1 MRTGAHNEHDISL
14 IELVNL
20 QQQLQNVKLLS
31 LALRTVRLVANGDN
45 NMFKTVAK
53 AWHQL
58 LQLWLIVKPILSTST
73 FLTLSAFPTQLS
85 FDSQAYSS
93 SR

>member
-1 MRTGAHNEHDISL
+1 M

-20 QQQLQNVKLLS
+20 QQQLQNVNLLS
-31 LALRTVRLVANGDN
+31 LALRTVRIFANGDN

-58 LQLWLIVKPILSTST
+58 LQLWSIVEPFLSTPT
-73 FLTLSAFPTQLS
+73 FLTLTMLLS
-85 FDSQAYSS
+85 DSSHTRSS
-93 SR
+93 LPIRTKK